1 MADLGKPSS
10 AHHSSLSS
18 ALRGRGRGDATAPER
33 PPEAPERAPRRAL
46 EARPH
51 PPTPPPPGAPWV
63 LGLFDMPLF
72 PQQLGGA
79 RIAAVLPMPLYLT
92 VLVLVMARATTR

>member
-10 AHHSSLSS
+10 VHHSSLSS

-46 EARPH
+46 EARAEPWTL
-51 PPTPPPPGAPWV
+51 PPQAAGARWGLV
-63 LGLFDMPLF
+63 LIDLHLFL
-72 PQQLGGA
+72 QQLEGGG
-79 RIAAVLPMPLYLT
+79 IADVLPMPLYLP
-92 VLVLVMARATTR
+92 VLVLVM